1 MIIMGGM
8 AAMGFVSHDSTTS
21 EGPDDPRTISP
32 PPDATGVLLTVES
45 VPVRVTFDG
54 THPTASYGLLLP
66 VGAHAFP
73 LKEEITFVSAEE
85 GPAAVSV
92 VWLKSTVST
101 RQTQ

>member
-8 AAMGFVSHDSTTS
+8 AEMAFAGHDWAVS

-32 PPDATGVLLTVES
+32 PADATGVLLSVES
-45 VPVRVTFDG
+45 ASVRVTFDG
-54 THPTASYGLLLP
+54 THPTASYGILLP

-92 VWLKSTVST
+92 AWLKSTVST
-101 RQTQ
+101 RQAE